1 MWFNLKNA
9 FELETFRTKVAEL
22 ENRGAMV
29 ELKEKRGRSLRQNAY
44 LHLLL
49 SAFGLQYGYTLDE
62 VKTHFYKLVVNKDIF
77 LREGIDKFT
86 GEYYKYLRS
95 SADLTKDEMSKSI
108 SDFKSWAKEEAEE
121 LIRKVKSNGVCN
133 KLRYFAKT
141 KEPSDIQYKVTEWM
155 F

>member
-9 FELETFRTKVAEL
+9 FELETFRAKVAKL
-22 ENRGAMV
+22 ESKGAMV
-29 ELKEKRGRSLRQNAY
+29 ELKEKRGRSLNQNAY

-62 VKTHFYKLVVNKDIF
+62 VKTHFYKLVVNKDMF

-86 GEYYKYLRS
+86 GECYKYLRS

-108 SDFKSWAKEEAEE
+108 SDFKVWAKEEA
-121 LIRKVKSNGVCN
+121 G
-133 KLRYFAKT
+133 FDF
-141 KEPSDIQYKVTEWM
+141 PDSDEYIALLHIQHDIERQQNYIQ
-155 F
+155 

>member
-9 FELETFRTKVAEL
+9 FELETFRAKVVEL
-22 ENRGAMV
+22 ENKGAMV
-29 ELKEKRGRSLRQNAY
+29 ELKEKRGRSLNQNAY

-77 LREGIDKFT
+77 LREGVDKFT
-86 GEYYKYLRS
+86 GECYKYLRS

-108 SDFKSWAKEEAEE
+108 SDCGQKKRLV
-121 LIRKVKSNGVCN
+121 LIFPILMNISHYCIFSMIFRKTSNTCSSIV
-133 KLRYFAKT
+133 
-141 KEPSDIQYKVTEWM
+141 
-155 F
+155 